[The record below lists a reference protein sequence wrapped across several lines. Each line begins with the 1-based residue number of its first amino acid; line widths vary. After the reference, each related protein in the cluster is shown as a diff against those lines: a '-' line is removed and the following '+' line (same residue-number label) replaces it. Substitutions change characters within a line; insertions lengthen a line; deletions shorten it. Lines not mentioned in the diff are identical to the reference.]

1 MIDSSPNPL
10 SEKVKLV
17 ISDIDGTLVNNARE
31 LTPRARKAVFAL
43 RDAGIRFTVISAR
56 PPSGVAPLM
65 AVLQIAEPV
74 ACFNGALF
82 VSPEH
87 KPVAEKTMRPEDV
100 LRVGHTIQSYGL
112 DVWLYSPQGWF
123 VSNLH
128 GSHVEHQTWLVQLQ
142 PQAIKDLET
151 LTAGV
156 WKMVGVSDNFDAVV
170 RCETQ
175 LQQDLSLQVSATRS
189 QSYYLDVS
197 HRDANKGAAVEQ
209 IARLTRVPT
218 EQIATIGDMPTDVFM
233 FRVSGVSIA
242 MGNAS
247 ADVQSAA
254 TYVTASNE
262 EDGFALAMERY
273 FLAQSSTSATTRT

>member
-1 MIDSSPNPL
+1 VSDTSRRAEI
-10 SEKVKLV
+10 VKLV
-17 ISDIDGTLVNNARE
+17 VSDIDGTLVNNARE

-43 RDAGIRFTVISAR
+43 REAGIRFTVISAR

-65 AVLQIAEPV
+65 AALQIVEPV

-82 VSPEH
+82 VNPEH

-128 GSHVEHQTWLVQLQ
+128 GPHVEHQTWLVQLQ
-142 PQAIKDLET
+142 PQAIRELEALST
-151 LTAGV
+151 GV
-156 WKMVGVSDNFDAVV
+156 WKMVGVSDTFDTVV
-170 RCETQ
+170 RCEAQ

-197 HRDANKGAAVEQ
+197 HRDANKGAALEQ
-209 IARLTRVPT
+209 IARLTGVPNAK
-218 EQIATIGDMPTDVFM
+218 IATIGDMPTDVFM
-233 FRVSGVSIA
+233 FKGSGISIA

-254 TYVTASNE
+254 TYITASNE
-262 EDGFALAMERY
+262 EDGFAVAMERY
-273 FLAQSSTSATTRT
+273 FLARNSASATSART